1 MPPINPINPLNR
13 IIALC
18 TKTSQ
23 VSKFQGTPTCSSH
36 PSNTQL
42 VARSEKRTFW
52 RDCQHWHSEYEAQ
65 AAHRSWRMIQW
76 LWKTGC
82 RPALIW
88 KDSNMNINLSE
99 AHEIGSF
106 DFWCCCCK
114 FQNQKVSCQKC
125 MTKKNCIDC
134 GSGLIR
140 KATEHD
146 MMKFHLSPL
155 AGLPF
160 PVLPRRP
167 RSCHSSSAGRTA
179 GGVSFDSTNPNA
191 WVGSPATFIDPWV
204 CGSGYI
210 VDKDGYN
217 SPGIIDTWSI

>member
-1 MPPINPINPLNR
+1 MHIVTCPDQSHQSPQSDYRSVN
-13 IIALC
+13 
-18 TKTSQ
+18 KTSQ

-88 KDSNMNINLSE
+88 KDSNMNMNLSE

-125 MTKKNCIDC
+125 MTNKNALIV
-134 GSGLIR
+134 GL
-140 KATEHD
+140 AW
-146 MMKFHLSPL
+146 S
-155 AGLPF
+155 
-160 PVLPRRP
+160 RRP
-167 RSCHSSSAGRTA
+167 PNMTWNSIFHRLRVCHSPFSLDEQSSCRSSSAGRTA

-204 CGSGYI
+204 CGMWIYYSWFLI
-210 VDKDGYN
+210 N
-217 SPGIIDTWSI
+217 NW